1 MRKIID
7 KSITGIIILASIFMV
22 LLGIIGNIGIYF
34 KIIDYS
40 WDNVTIFIMLIVS
53 GVLMGIGIYGD
64 IKKTGIHNRC
74 VGNTTY
80 FKQTGENK

>member
-7 KSITGIIILASIFMV
+7 KSITSIIILASVLMV
-22 LLGIIGNIGIYF
+22 LLGIIGNIGIYT
-34 KIIDYS
+34 KVIDYS

-64 IKKTGIHNRC
+64 VKKNDYI
-74 VGNTTY
+74 
-80 FKQTGENK
+80 